1 MKLVGAF
8 FVLFA
13 SGGIG
18 FLFAQE
24 LVRRNKE
31 MEELCQLLKTIL
43 GDIRYMRST
52 LPEAIGRA
60 KKRHNGTYQL
70 FLSEMEER
78 LQQAQEG
85 TFSQIWKVSVQNGLC
100 TAALQDEDKQKM
112 IRFGEAIS
120 SAEREMII
128 LSFEQY
134 IDELQHGIQEAQ
146 RTIKDKVKLYRSL
159 GVLSGIFLVV
169 LFL

>member
-1 MKLVGAF
+1 MKIIGAI

-18 FLFAQE
+18 FLYARE
-24 LVRRNKE
+24 LMRRNKE
-31 MEELCQLLKTIL
+31 IEELCQLLKMIL

-52 LPEAIGRA
+52 LPEAIAKA
-60 KKRHNGTYQL
+60 KKRHGGSYRL
-70 FLSEMEER
+70 FLCEVEEG
-78 LQQAQEG
+78 LQEANG
-85 TFSQIWKVSVQNGLC
+85 VTFSQIWDMSVKRGLC
-100 TAALQDEDKQKM
+100 TGALNEEDKQKM

-120 SAEREMII
+120 SADRETII
-128 LSFEQY
+128 LYFEQY
-134 IDELQHGIQEAQ
+134 IDELQQINQELQ
-146 RTIKDKVKLYRSL
+146 RTVKDKVKLYRSL